1 MIIPENNLLCKVIN
15 GEKVLAASY
24 SQIDTFV
31 QCPYKWYKTYVEGHR
46 STEKHEATSY
56 GTVIHQTME
65 YFFKNGCRPSYEDMS
80 KTFNY
85 YADIEKIPF
94 DSVKSQIESMQHA
107 ARLIRWIVGLFEKD
121 AAGNYKKSWSD
132 LTPMEKV
139 IRGSRPAGVEEGFVL
154 PYKLPKPLTLDGVTY
169 DKVHIIGSVDWRGEY
184 KTKDRIAMYT
194 IDWKSG
200 RKLFDKDKLLHN
212 LQHPIYAFYIYR
224 KYKVLPDMCSY
235 FLPVCWI
242 TKT

>member
-80 KTFNY
+80 KAFNY
-85 YADIEKIPF
+85 YADIEKIPLIALNLR
-94 DSVKSQIESMQHA
+94 SSPCNM
-107 ARLIRWIVGLFEKD
+107 RLG
-121 AAGNYKKSWSD
+121 
-132 LTPMEKV
+132 
-139 IRGSRPAGVEEGFVL
+139 
-154 PYKLPKPLTLDGVTY
+154 
-169 DKVHIIGSVDWRGEY
+169 
-184 KTKDRIAMYT
+184 
-194 IDWKSG
+194 
-200 RKLFDKDKLLHN
+200 
-212 LQHPIYAFYIYR
+212 
-224 KYKVLPDMCSY
+224 
-235 FLPVCWI
+235 
-242 TKT
+242 

>member
-1 MIIPENNLLCKVIN
+1 MIVSENNLLCKTIG
-15 GEKVLAASY
+15 GEKVLATSY

-80 KTFNY
+80 KAFNY
-85 YADIEKIPF
+85 YADIEQIPF

-121 AAGNYKKSWSD
+121 AAGNYKKAWSD

-139 IRGSRPAGVEEGFVL
+139 IRGRDRPAWRRASSC
-154 PYKLPKPLTLDGVTY
+154 PISYPSPLL
-169 DKVHIIGSVDWRGEY
+169 WM
-184 KTKDRIAMYT
+184 A
-194 IDWKSG
+194 
-200 RKLFDKDKLLHN
+200 
-212 LQHPIYAFYIYR
+212 
-224 KYKVLPDMCSY
+224 
-235 FLPVCWI
+235 
-242 TKT
+242 

>member
-1 MIIPENNLLCKVIN
+1 MMTIPETHLLCKIIN

-80 KTFNY
+80 KAFNY

-121 AAGNYKKSWSD
+121 AAGNYKKAWSD

-139 IRGSRPAGVEEGFVL
+139 VRGSRPAGVEEGFVL

-169 DKVHIIGSVDWRGEY
+169 D
-184 KTKDRIAMYT
+184 
-194 IDWKSG
+194 
-200 RKLFDKDKLLHN
+200 
-212 LQHPIYAFYIYR
+212 
-224 KYKVLPDMCSY
+224 
-235 FLPVCWI
+235 
-242 TKT
+242 

>member
-1 MIIPENNLLCKVIN
+1 MIVPENNLLCKTIG

-80 KTFNY
+80 KAFNY
-85 YADIEKIPF
+85 YADIEQIPF

-121 AAGNYKKSWSD
+121 AAGNYKKAWSN
-132 LTPMEKV
+132 L
-139 IRGSRPAGVEEGFVL
+139 RQ
-154 PYKLPKPLTLDGVTY
+154 
-169 DKVHIIGSVDWRGEY
+169 WR
-184 KTKDRIAMYT
+184 R
-194 IDWKSG
+194 
-200 RKLFDKDKLLHN
+200 
-212 LQHPIYAFYIYR
+212 
-224 KYKVLPDMCSY
+224 
-235 FLPVCWI
+235 
-242 TKT
+242 